1 MNKLEK
7 LLIQL
12 SETEDEIIHDYT
24 SQEIKDAIEKLE
36 KEKKIKISST
46 DLLNVLYTGV
56 VEDIELDNFINSYK
70 KEEVISGE

>member
-46 DLLNVLYTGV
+46 DLINVLYTGV

-70 KEEVISGE
+70 RRR